1 MVKKKTQDLETAPE
15 DAGQPQAE
23 PVAKRGTRRATS
35 KEVQR
40 MKSEKTRPRTAKP
53 PAKTSKKRLQADGAE
68 TLLSMNSMERRRL
81 LDKKLSP
88 FDLGME
94 FAQKRHGQP
103 PVRAD
108 QAFLQQILELRTQI
122 RKYEEQQYKNL
133 KYQSLMAGLNSQNPA
148 TLPTAYL
155 AKAAAAS
162 TRPAPVQ
169 RKPAAVPAKLKPR
182 SKTEP
187 KINPQSQKPRKA
199 KPAKK
204 SAASENYVR
213 IKPPTSGK
221 KPLKKKKKLQRP
233 QEDQPHPA
241 NGLKEIKEERD
252 EIDENDLPRDSSR
265 KGGFERS
272 PYDEDVKID
281 EEERPEEPAR
291 VQVNEDSKK
300 KTSSASPNP
309 PKPHDDLIKVDV
321 AEEKNRKEKERKDK
335 ADKEQ
340 RERDRLE
347 KEKKDKEDR
356 DRKEREKREKE
367 EAAERER
374 LERDKKEK
382 EKAERERERERE
394 KAERDRKENERL
406 EKELQEKQKRE
417 KADREKLERE
427 KQEKLAAEKKEK
439 ERMQMEENER
449 REKQLAKEK
458 ADRER
463 QEKEKEKEKAEREK
477 ASAQPK
483 PSAHELFEAEVPRK
497 NLIVDDNIVYDDD
510 KDDEQ
515 FQDGEEEDNAEGN
528 EEEELNEEMLRFY
541 NEIPMLNE
549 VTEQEVDRF
558 KHKMVEHIYKY
569 QILNAEEY
577 QSLFQAAYY
586 KNKDV
591 IGQEEMAQIFEDLA
605 AAIEQQGEEEG
616 TEEGLYEEY
625 PDNGFNGE

>member
-1 MVKKKTQDLETAPE
+1 MVKKKIQDVEAETE
-15 DAGQPQAE
+15 DAGQPQADSV
-23 PVAKRGTRRATS
+23 PKRAKRRATS

-53 PAKTSKKRLQADGAE
+53 PAKTSKKRLQANGAE
-68 TLLSMNSMERRRL
+68 PLLAMNSMERRRL
-81 LDKKLSP
+81 LEKKLSP

-122 RKYEEQQYKNL
+122 RKYEEQQYKSL
-133 KYQSLMAGLNSQNPA
+133 KYQSLMAGFNNQNPA
-148 TLPTAYL
+148 TMQTAYL
-155 AKAAAAS
+155 AKPTVAS
-162 TRPAPVQ
+162 TRPAPVH
-169 RKPAAVPAKLKPR
+169 RKAPAAAQAKPKPR

-187 KINPQSQKPRKA
+187 RIQSQAQKSQKP

-204 SAASENYVR
+204 TVVASDGYVR

-221 KPLKKKKKLQRP
+221 KQIKKKKKQRNPDDLP
-233 QEDQPHPA
+233 QPA
-241 NGLKEIKEERD
+241 NGLKEIKEEGD

-265 KGGFERS
+265 KGGFDRS

-291 VQVNEDSKK
+291 VQLNEDSKK
-300 KTSSASPNP
+300 KPSSASPNP
-309 PKPHDDLIKVDV
+309 PKNHDDLIKVDV
-321 AEEKNRKEKERKDK
+321 AEEKNRKEKERKEK

-340 RERDRLE
+340 REKEQRE

-367 EAAERER
+367 VAVERER
-374 LERDKKEK
+374 IEREKKEK
-382 EKAERERERERE
+382 ADRERERERE

-406 EKELQEKQKRE
+406 EKEMHDKQNRE
-417 KADREKLERE
+417 KAEREKIERE

-439 ERMQMEENER
+439 ERMLIEENER

-458 ADRER
+458 ADREK
-463 QEKEKEKEKAEREK
+463 QEKDKERAEREK
-477 ASAQPK
+477 VTAHAK
-483 PSAHELFEAEVPRK
+483 PSAADKFEEDVPRK
-497 NLIVDDNIVYDDD
+497 NLIVDDNIMYDDD

-515 FQDGEEEDNAEGN
+515 FQDGEEEENAEGN
-528 EEEELNEEMLRFY
+528 EEELNEEMLRFY
-541 NEIPMLNE
+541 NEIPVLNE
-549 VTEQEVDRF
+549 VSEPEVDRF

-625 PDNGFNGE
+625 PHNGFDGE